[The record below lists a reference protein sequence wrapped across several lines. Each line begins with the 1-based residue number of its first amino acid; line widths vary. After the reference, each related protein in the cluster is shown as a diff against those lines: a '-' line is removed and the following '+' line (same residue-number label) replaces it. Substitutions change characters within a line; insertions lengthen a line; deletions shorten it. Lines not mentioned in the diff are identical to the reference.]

1 MSSEWFILC
10 PPPLGEN
17 FFCSRENFTAI
28 QVGVLSVRGCNYT
41 VLSYGGGLT
50 MKHTVSENIFLPIFF
65 SAHFITRN
73 CYISSKWVPFKLY
86 WEINTVPL
94 VKTVGDTKHLCI
106 CTTMNM
112 INILM
117 RGIHKLRNFLEVG
130 MVG

>member
-1 MSSEWFILC
+1 
-10 PPPLGEN
+10 
-17 FFCSRENFTAI
+17 
-28 QVGVLSVRGCNYT
+28 
-41 VLSYGGGLT
+41 

-94 VKTVGDTKHLCI
+94 VKTFGDNKHLCI

-117 RGIHKLRNFLEVG
+117 RGTHKLRNCLEVG
-130 MVG
+130 VVGQQNLRTHKGGVGTTRYLRKCFTKKHNFSNF